1 MVQWSATAPERKS
14 HNRSAQ
20 PPHHRH
26 DIPVAL
32 GIMRGLPTADVPP
45 PPDQA
50 VLDVIV
56 GHAAA

>member
-1 MVQWSATAPERKS
+1 
-14 HNRSAQ
+14 
-20 PPHHRH
+20 
-26 DIPVAL
+26 
-32 GIMRGLPTADVPP
+32 MRGLPTADVPP